1 MRCPLS
7 RFASPLTGAPLAAP
21 PFGLLGAGPR
31 PFRNWLSGVQL
42 IEQRL
47 RLLQIARVEPFGEP
61 AVTGANSSRAC
72 CTLPWERQRRAR
84 LMAAR
89 NSNDLA
95 CWARATASV
104 RSKYIALEL
113 HQFSAILSNYSG
125 NSRVAAV

>member
-1 MRCPLS
+1 
-7 RFASPLTGAPLAAP
+7 
-21 PFGLLGAGPR
+21 
-31 PFRNWLSGVQL
+31 
-42 IEQRL
+42 
-47 RLLQIARVEPFGEP
+47 
-61 AVTGANSSRAC
+61 
-72 CTLPWERQRRAR
+72 
-84 LMAAR
+84 MAAR